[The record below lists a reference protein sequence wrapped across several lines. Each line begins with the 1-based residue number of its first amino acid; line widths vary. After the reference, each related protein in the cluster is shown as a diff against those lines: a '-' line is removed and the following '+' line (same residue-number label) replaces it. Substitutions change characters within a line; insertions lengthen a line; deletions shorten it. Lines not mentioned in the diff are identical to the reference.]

1 MNTVIVVGG
10 GLPASFL
17 GGYLADKFESRV
29 PNVKGLIAGLGALAA
44 TPFIFTTFII
54 QPGFWV
60 AILSYYV
67 AYFLAEMWYGPAHA

>member
-17 GGYLADKFESRV
+17 GGYLGDKFEDKI

-44 TPFIFTTFII
+44 TPFIIVTFI
-54 QPGFWV
+54 V
-60 AILSYYV
+60 
-67 AYFLAEMWYGPAHA
+67 